1 MIKKLLLVT
10 FILTAPIISKEIII
24 NSQNKMVKTAHP
36 KSTKRVYLGS
46 FLAKGH
52 LSANEIYRIDAPVE
66 GVIEYLNVHIYEPVE
81 KGRKLVIIKS
91 PKLLELESKYID
103 TLIEK
108 EYCANEVNR
117 LKPLYEAAVVA
128 KKRFLEAKNRL
139 AKYTTQSFFYYHL
152 LIEWGL
158 SKEQV
163 EKIKESKKPI
173 PEISI
178 YAPISGKVSDM
189 NVYPKMYVERGEHLM
204 TILNPKGAH
213 FEVALP
219 LKIAKRLKPGFELY
233 IGDKPV
239 KIESISG
246 AVDSR
251 TQTVAIHLLPETDMG
266 IMPDEKRNIKLYWP
280 QNAFAL
286 PSSAVIDYDD
296 SEAVFVKTQKGFK
309 LVPVTVLGR
318 SSDTVYVVSQDLKTN
333 LQVAVSG
340 VIALKGALE
349 GQADD

>member
-1 MIKKLLLVT
+1 MIKKLFMIMLIVAT
-10 FILTAPIISKEIII
+10 PIISKEIII
-24 NSQNKMVKTAHP
+24 SSQNRMVKTSHP
-36 KSTKRVYLGS
+36 KSTEKIYLGS

-52 LSANEIYRIDAPVE
+52 LPANEIYRIDAPVE
-66 GVIEYLNVHIYEPVE
+66 GVIEYLNVRIYEPVK
-81 KGRKLVIIKS
+81 KGKRLITIKS

-108 EYCANEVNR
+108 EYYANEVER

-128 KKRFLEAKNRL
+128 KKRFLESKNTL
-139 AKYTTQSFFYYHL
+139 AKFTTQSSFYYHL

-158 SKEQV
+158 SKDQV
-163 EKIKESKKPI
+163 EKIRESKKPI
-173 PEISI
+173 PEINI

-233 IGDKPV
+233 VGDKPV
-239 KIESISG
+239 KVESISG

-286 PSSAVIDYDD
+286 PSSAVIDYDN

-318 SSDTVYVVSQDLKTN
+318 SSDTVYVVSQDLKTSS
-333 LQVAVSG
+333 QVAVSG
-340 VIALKGALE
+340 VIALKGTLE
-349 GQADD
+349 GQSND